1 LLHSPDGQYTNQETQ
16 SYCATKLIEVLF
28 VRELVARL
36 GQKTKVKMQRRTRT
50 PNPPPGLATPEAEVP
65 PPVIINLVNPG
76 FCSTTLGSDGEPFPL
91 LVRII
96 RGFLDRTVE
105 VGSRTLVLAASAPAS
120 SHGVFQSD
128 GANQDVEAWIYKDVG
143 RRAQAK
149 VFEQTM
155 RVLKERWPGVVRE
168 AGL

>member
-1 LLHSPDGQYTNQETQ
+1 MLTRRHK
-16 SYCATKLIEVLF
+16 SYCATKLIQVLF

-36 GQKTKVKMQRRTRT
+36 GQKTNAKMLEKRS
-50 PNPPPGLATPEAEVP
+50 PNPPPAPATPEAEAP

-76 FCSTTLGSDGEPFPL
+76 FCSTTLGSDGKPFPL

-120 SHGVFQSD
+120 SHGEFQSD
-128 GANQDVEAWIYKDVG
+128 GANQDVEAWIYEDVG
-143 RRAQAK
+143 RRAQVK

-155 RVLKERWPGVVRE
+155 RVLEERWPGVARE
-168 AGL
+168 VGL